1 MTTYDIFGKCADM
14 HFDDIIDP
22 LVVSRLEREHEACVN
37 DDAYEI
43 HVADQASMTFMQAL
57 AAYPEGAEAIVHL
70 ACAEM
75 VRGNL
80 QEPLVGWVG
89 LECQGRR
96 TFIAQRAIVR
106 AHVIGT
112 ARGNWSPTS
121 ARTFASVLREHQ
133 RVSGSLRLRL
143 ADGSSVCSHVSIAGA
158 DFVAIADGS
167 LVPLASIDICELL

>member
-1 MTTYDIFGKCADM
+1 MTMYDIFGKCAGM

-22 LVVSRLEREHEACVN
+22 LVVSRLEREHEAYVN

-43 HVADQASMTFMQAL
+43 HVADQARMTFAQAL

-70 ACAEM
+70 ARSET

-80 QEPLVGWVG
+80 QEPLVGWAA
-89 LECQGRR
+89 LEWQGRR
-96 TFIAQRAIVR
+96 TFIAQRAIVG

-112 ARGNWSPTS
+112 TRGNWSPPTV
-121 ARTFASVLREHQ
+121 RTFASVLREHQ

-158 DFVAIADGS
+158 DFVALAEGS
-167 LVPLASIDICELL
+167 LVPFTSIDLCELL